1 VTKETKLKLLL
12 DFSGSIKVL
21 RARIKTMLE
30 LRCDPSIIMIC
41 AFGYIYVVMES
52 VMSYFQE
59 KLEHYNNKI
68 TCT

>member
-1 VTKETKLKLLL
+1 MTKETKLKLLL

-41 AFGYIYVVMES
+41 TFGYIYVVMES
-52 VMSYFQE
+52 VMSNFQE
-59 KLEHYNNKI
+59 KLEHH
-68 TCT
+68 TQ